1 LHKESA
7 RSNEAHLCILRAWK
21 KLNALGRCLSIFY
34 ADGPADPIPEV
45 TLHPDGSIVEM
56 VIWQL
61 PSPTEDRPHA
71 LKYRLFYGR
80 DGERIV
86 GYDNE
91 RGKGDHKHL
100 LDVEKRYKFTSVE
113 KLVADFLADVE
124 RTKNA

>member
-1 LHKESA
+1 MKA
-7 RSNEAHLCILRAWK
+7 RR
-21 KLNALGRCLSIFY
+21 IFY
-34 ADGPADPIPEV
+34 DKAM
-45 TLHPDGSIVEM
+45 LPDGSIVEM

-61 PSPTEDRPHA
+61 PAPTDDRPHS

-80 DGERIV
+80 DGKRIV

-113 KLVADFLADVE
+113 KLVADFLADIE
-124 RTKNA
+124 RIKNA

>member
-1 LHKESA
+1 MKA
-7 RSNEAHLCILRAWK
+7 KR
-21 KLNALGRCLSIFY
+21 IFY
-34 ADGPADPIPEV
+34 DKAM
-45 TLHPDGSIVEM
+45 LPDGSIVEM

-61 PSPTEDRPHA
+61 PAPTDDRPHG

-80 DGERIV
+80 DGKRIV

-113 KLVADFLADVE
+113 KLVADFLADIE
-124 RTKNA
+124 RIKNA